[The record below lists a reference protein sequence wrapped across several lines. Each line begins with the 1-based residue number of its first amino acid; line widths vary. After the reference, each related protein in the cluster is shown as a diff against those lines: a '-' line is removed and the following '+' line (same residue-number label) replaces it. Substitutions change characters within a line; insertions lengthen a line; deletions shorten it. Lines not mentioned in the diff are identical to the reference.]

1 MQLNTYLIFNGNCEE
16 AFKFYEKCLGGKIE
30 AMMTHEGTPA
40 AGQVP
45 AEWSKK
51 IMHARM
57 TVDGY
62 LLMGSDAPPDQ
73 YRKPGGF
80 SINIGV
86 KDAAQAERIFHALAE
101 GGMVHMPIGETF
113 WAIRFGMLV
122 DRFGTPWMVNCEK
135 AA

>member
-1 MQLNTYLIFNGNCEE
+1 VQLNSYLIFNGNCEE

-62 LLMGSDAPPDQ
+62 LLMASDAPPND
-73 YRKPGGF
+73 YSKPKGF
-80 SINIGV
+80 SVNIGV
-86 KDAAQAERIFHALAE
+86 KEPAEAERIFNALAE
-101 GGMVHMPIGETF
+101 GGTVHMPIAETF
-113 WAIRFGMLV
+113 WAIRFGMLT

-135 AA
+135 AM

>member
-1 MQLNTYLIFNGNCEE
+1 
-16 AFKFYEKCLGGKIE
+16 
-30 AMMTHEGTPA
+30 
-40 AGQVP
+40 
-45 AEWSKK
+45 
-51 IMHARM
+51 M

-62 LLMGSDAPPDQ
+62 LLMGSDTPPDQ

-80 SINIGV
+80 SVNIGV

-101 GGMVHMPIGETF
+101 GGTVHMPIGETF